1 MSMKY
6 YSTQRSVT
14 MGSYPNNGNVEAI
27 NNFDEK
33 TYCESI
39 GREAY
44 GYIEYAESLTES
56 EAKAYELTKEGMKT
70 YYCVMTSFDDK
81 GHTMARI
88 TSTKETD
95 EMPESSFKST
105 RNKDIYTDWFEDYEE
120 AVQFV
125 EDTLKENGKP
135 KEEKSRYEYEY

>member
-1 MSMKY
+1 MSVKY
-6 YSTQRSVT
+6 YSTQRPVT
-14 MGSYPNNGNVEAI
+14 MGSYPDNGNVEEI

-44 GYIEYAESLTES
+44 GYVKYSEPLTDA
-56 EAKAYELTKEGMKT
+56 EAKSYELTKDGMKT

-81 GHTMARI
+81 GHTMSRI

-95 EMPESSFKST
+95 EMPENSFKST
-105 RNKDIYTDWFEDYEE
+105 RNRDIYTDWFEDYEE
-120 AVQFV
+120 AVRFV

-135 KEEKSRYEYEY
+135 EKEKSGYEYEY